1 MDVKLIV
8 SAGKNAGQ
16 ALSVAG
22 PKFFIGRSEECQ
34 LRPHS
39 DQVSR
44 HHCVILV
51 DEGYV
56 GIRDFGSKNGT
67 FVNGS
72 RVKMEQELR
81 NGDQL
86 QIGPL
91 EFEVQLSVSVGG
103 KKKPKVQS
111 VGEAA
116 ARTVQSAKSA
126 KSAPA
131 GADDEID
138 LEDILSEKETVS
150 SVSPSET
157 RVEPED
163 ADGETVE
170 MPAAAA
176 MLDFTTV
183 GQDDKKDKK
192 DEPAKPTTVSSRS
205 AASDAVR
212 QMFKKH

>member
-126 KSAPA
+126 PAGA